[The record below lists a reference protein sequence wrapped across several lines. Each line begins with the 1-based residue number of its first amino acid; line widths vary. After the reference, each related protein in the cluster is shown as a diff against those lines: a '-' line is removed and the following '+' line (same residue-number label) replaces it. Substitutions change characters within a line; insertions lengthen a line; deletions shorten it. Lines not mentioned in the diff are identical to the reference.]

1 MAKEISLAQ
10 RGLIV
15 LGLMLV
21 TAVVVLCIILF
32 RGGTPPVENAPR
44 TELVALAVANPIGGF
59 PDSVN
64 WGALAVL
71 GQRLPDAPGKE
82 VRYNAALSFARRG
95 SAQIPLDVFCQ
106 MLDEDLQMRNF
117 KIGIGDG
124 KFAVDEY
131 AARQTVLTALKEFA
145 AWHKNKKA
153 VEAIGVSSPAMQ
165 RVYAAVDKLTKS
177 ENPTLRKE
185 AESIQEKVKSGV
197 W

>member
-1 MAKEISLAQ
+1 
-10 RGLIV
+10 V

-21 TAVVVLCIILF
+21 TAVAVLCIILL
-32 RGGTPPVENAPR
+32 RGGPTPVENAPR
-44 TELVALAVANPIGGF
+44 AELAALAVANPIGGF

-64 WGALAVL
+64 WGALAAL
-71 GQRLPDAPGKE
+71 SQRLPDAPGKE

-95 SAQIPLDVFCQ
+95 SELIPLNVFCQ
-106 MLDEDLQMRNF
+106 MLDEDLQLRNF
-117 KIGIGDG
+117 KISIGEG

-145 AWHKNKKA
+145 AWHKNNKA
-153 VEAIGVSSPAMQ
+153 VQAVGVSSPPMQ
-165 RVYAAVDKLTKS
+165 RVYAAIDKLTKS

-185 AESIQEKVKSGV
+185 AETIQEKVKSGV